1 MEKVVDLFMQEN
13 DLKAL
18 KLLYKIT
25 KDKLIKILIS
35 WYEDYEEIS
44 QAEESNEFYMYD
56 DVMQYIWE
64 KYELNK
70 KQ

>member
-25 KDKLIKILIS
+25 EDKLIKILIS

-56 DVMQYIWE
+56 DIMQYIWE

-70 KQ
+70 K